1 MTHLKIIQTL
11 SKLKAEVSLVEDI
24 VAISSTFFLVPLLF
38 PTTRGYETQN
48 FSFPFSLWLNEQ
60 VFLWQEF

>member
-48 FSFPFSLWLNEQ
+48 FSFPFSL
-60 VFLWQEF
+60 